1 MFLVRTILTIS
12 FIVAIGLLF
21 WMDDRLETDVGFMI
35 IIFAMVV
42 LAVRELYNLM
52 RRSGYTPWAVWG
64 TACAGLMV
72 LADWLG
78 YRQIH
83 PEMHWV
89 GIASFIF
96 LCGLFVLQGWLRP
109 RKQGVISMALTAF
122 AIVYIWGLA
131 HFIVRI
137 RYFEPGLVGIRGVLL
152 LAAVVKASDIAAY
165 LVGSRWGRHHP
176 FRRVSPNKSW
186 EGYIAGSAAAL
197 VAGVAA
203 GWLFFES
210 MSWYLSLAFAV
221 PVCIFGHLGDLVE
234 SVIKRDLAVKDS
246 GVRLPGLGGV
256 LDVVDSLL
264 LAGPVAFYLL
274 EQMVIIG
281 VM

>member
-21 WMDDRLETDVGFMI
+21 WMDHRLETDVGFMI
-35 IIFAMVV
+35 TIFVMVV

-78 YRQIH
+78 YREIH

-89 GIASFIF
+89 GIVSFVF

-109 RKQGVISMALTAF
+109 RKQGMISMALTAF

-152 LAAVVKASDIAAY
+152 LAVVVKASDIAAY

-176 FRRVSPNKSW
+176 FSQVSPKKSW

-197 VAGVAA
+197 IAGVAA
-203 GWLFFES
+203 GWFFFEN
-210 MSWYLSLAFAV
+210 MSWCLPSPCAF
-221 PVCIFGHLGDLVE
+221 
-234 SVIKRDLAVKDS
+234 
-246 GVRLPGLGGV
+246 
-256 LDVVDSLL
+256 LDT
-264 LAGPVAFYLL
+264 
-274 EQMVIIG
+274 
-281 VM
+281 